1 MTKAQETR
9 LSNLLQKITEQPL
22 AHRDAK
28 DYKGLLALMNLK
40 LKAGKASKG

>member
-1 MTKAQETR
+1 MTKGQETR

-28 DYKGLLALMNLK
+28 DFKRLLARKNLK